1 MKRYRKITIGKNL
14 GVKKCLYDKE
24 LYKYSLKH
32 SCVQLKV
39 GVIIP
44 YVVFLGSGH
53 KERGLGPCI
62 REVGKEV
69 VTCFSFFPSSL
80 AFSLLLSSE
89 VSSSLFS
96 LHLVI

>member
-1 MKRYRKITIGKNL
+1 MKRYRNITIGENV
-14 GVKKCLYDKE
+14 GGKKCLYDKE

-32 SCVQLKV
+32 SCVQLKS
-39 GVIIP
+39 
-44 YVVFLGSGH
+44 GSPQFPRDFCGAGH

-69 VTCFSFFPSSL
+69 VTCFSFSPSSL

-89 VSSSLFS
+89 VFSSLFS